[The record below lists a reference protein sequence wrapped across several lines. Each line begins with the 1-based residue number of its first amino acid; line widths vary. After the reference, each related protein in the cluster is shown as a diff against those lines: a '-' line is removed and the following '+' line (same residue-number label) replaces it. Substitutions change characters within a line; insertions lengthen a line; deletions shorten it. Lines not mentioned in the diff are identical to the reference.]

1 MFESMTQSEV
11 GARERDMWTQAPTHG
26 VSEAKGSM
34 NSESTD
40 TRSKRRRCPESP
52 SRVCGGRRLHNVPAE
67 DARGD
72 GRPVRASSA
81 DTGMRAL
88 PGESSQ
94 LSQTEKRTAGVP
106 TDDHRGKRRARGE
119 GELGEESSVHCRG
132 QTRDPTAG
140 RPAPDGLPAVKSRTD
155 GRARTLSTASHGQ
168 QAQETRTDIL
178 ARAPL
183 ATRVWEEAGQ
193 EGLSGE
199 PRRE

>member
-1 MFESMTQSEV
+1 M
-11 GARERDMWTQAPTHG
+11 
-26 VSEAKGSM
+26 
-34 NSESTD
+34 
-40 TRSKRRRCPESP
+40 
-52 SRVCGGRRLHNVPAE
+52 
-67 DARGD
+67 
-72 GRPVRASSA
+72 
-81 DTGMRAL
+81 
-88 PGESSQ
+88 
-94 LSQTEKRTAGVP
+94 
-106 TDDHRGKRRARGE
+106 
-119 GELGEESSVHCRG
+119 HCRG